1 MNIFDI
7 MGPVMIGPSSSHT
20 AGAARIG
27 RLAGIVLGEPP
38 VKADFYLHGSF
49 AETYLGHGTDRALVG
64 GLLGFDTADERIR
77 QSLELAE
84 EAKIKLAFHKTDLG
98 DVHPNTVKV
107 VVRGQSGK
115 VVDLVA
121 SSIGGGNIRV
131 VNLLGFPVD
140 FSGQFHTLIIPHR
153 DRPGL
158 IAAVSGL
165 LAESGINI
173 AQMKVTREQRGAE
186 AIMIIET
193 DQNCPESLASQIKGI
208 ANIQDVIVVKP
219 L

>member
-7 MGPVMIGPSSSHT
+7 LGPVMIGPSSSHT

-98 DVHPNTVKV
+98 MCTP
-107 VVRGQSGK
+107 
-115 VVDLVA
+115 
-121 SSIGGGNIRV
+121 
-131 VNLLGFPVD
+131 
-140 FSGQFHTLIIPHR
+140 IPSR
-153 DRPGL
+153 W
-158 IAAVSGL
+158 
-165 LAESGINI
+165 
-173 AQMKVTREQRGAE
+173 
-186 AIMIIET
+186 
-193 DQNCPESLASQIKGI
+193 
-208 ANIQDVIVVKP
+208 
-219 L
+219 